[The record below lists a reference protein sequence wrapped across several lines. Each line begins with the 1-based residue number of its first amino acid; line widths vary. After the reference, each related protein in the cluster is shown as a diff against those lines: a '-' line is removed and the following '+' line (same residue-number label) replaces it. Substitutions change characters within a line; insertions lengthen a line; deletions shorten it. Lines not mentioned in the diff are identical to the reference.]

1 MAIIGISSLYRRF
14 KMGKE
19 LQRKLNNIN
28 TKRAGRFTFLFGC
41 WLYTDSL
48 VSLRQYANVCTPPLA
63 LSIQLLSTG
72 QSELFIVLVLFGLHL
87 HQ

>member
-19 LQRKLNNIN
+19 LQRRLNNIN
-28 TKRAGRFTFLFGC
+28 TKRAGRFTFLFVC